1 MKAKEYY
8 EKYQSV
14 IVVGLKGKKVDKIQ
28 ELVAELY
35 NETIQLIAN
44 SKSHA
49 DSAVV
54 GICKQQCQKFD
65 RIAELFERDYG
76 RRILK
81 KGGFNTTLMKR
92 IPELE
97 GRL

>member
-8 EKYQSV
+8 DKYQ
-14 IVVGLKGKKVDKIQ
+14 GLIFIELKSKKVDKIQ

-35 NETIQLIAN
+35 NETIQLIGN
-44 SKSHA
+44 SKSHS
-49 DSAVV
+49 DSAVI

>member
-8 EKYQSV
+8 EKYQSIIIIELRNKNV
-14 IVVGLKGKKVDKIQ
+14 EVIQ

-35 NETIQLIAN
+35 NETIQLIGN

-49 DSAVV
+49 DSAVI

>member
-8 EKYQSV
+8 EKYKRPIINDFAS
-14 IVVGLKGKKVDKIQ
+14 KKINLVQ
-28 ELVAELY
+28 ALVAELY
-35 NETIQLIAN
+35 NETIQLIGN

-49 DSAVV
+49 DSAVI

-76 RRILK
+76 RKILK

-97 GRL
+97 GKL

>member
-8 EKYQSV
+8 DKYQSV

-81 KGGFNTTLMKR
+81 KGGFNITLMKR

>member
-14 IVVGLKGKKVDKIQ
+14 IVVGLKGKKVEKIQ

-35 NETIQLIAN
+35 NETIQLIGN

>member
-49 DSAVV
+49 DSAVI

>member
-8 EKYQSV
+8 DKYQSV

-35 NETIQLIAN
+35 NETIQLIGN

-49 DSAVV
+49 DSAVI

-81 KGGFNTTLMKR
+81 KGGFNTILMKR

>member
-35 NETIQLIAN
+35 NETIQLIAS

>member
-35 NETIQLIAN
+35 NETIERIAN
-44 SKSHA
+44 SKSNA
-49 DSAVV
+49 DSTVI

>member
-14 IVVGLKGKKVDKIQ
+14 IVVGLKRKKVDKIQ

-35 NETIQLIAN
+35 NETIEQIAN

-49 DSAVV
+49 DSAVI

>member
-8 EKYQSV
+8 DKYQSI
-14 IVVGLKGKKVDKIQ
+14 IVVGLKGKKVEKIQ

>member
-14 IVVGLKGKKVDKIQ
+14 IIVGLKGKKVDKIQ

-35 NETIQLIAN
+35 NETIQLIGD

-49 DSAVV
+49 DSAVI

>member
-35 NETIQLIAN
+35 NETIQLIGN

-49 DSAVV
+49 DSAVI

-97 GRL
+97 GKL

>member
-14 IVVGLKGKKVDKIQ
+14 IIVGLKGKKVDKIQ

-35 NETIQLIAN
+35 NETIQLIGN

-49 DSAVV
+49 DSTVI

>member
-8 EKYQSV
+8 EKYQ
-14 IVVGLKGKKVDKIQ
+14 GLIFIELKSKKVDKIQ

-35 NETIQLIAN
+35 NETIQLIAS
-44 SKSHA
+44 SKSRA

>member
-92 IPELE
+92 IPELG

>member
-14 IVVGLKGKKVDKIQ
+14 IIVGLKGKKVDKIQ

-65 RIAELFERDYG
+65 RIADLFERDYG

>member
-8 EKYQSV
+8 NKYQSI

>member
-8 EKYQSV
+8 EKYQG
-14 IVVGLKGKKVDKIQ
+14 IIFTELKNKKVDKIQ

-35 NETIQLIAN
+35 NETIRLIGN

>member
-14 IVVGLKGKKVDKIQ
+14 IVVGLKGKKVDPIQ

-35 NETIQLIAN
+35 NETIQLIGN

-49 DSAVV
+49 DSAVI

>member
-35 NETIQLIAN
+35 NETIQLLAN

-49 DSAVV
+49 DSAVI

-97 GRL
+97 GKL

>member
-14 IVVGLKGKKVDKIQ
+14 IVIGLKGKKVDKIQ

-65 RIAELFERDYG
+65 RIAELFERNYG

>member
-8 EKYQSV
+8 EKYQ
-14 IVVGLKGKKVDKIQ
+14 GLIFIELKSKKVDKIQ

-35 NETIQLIAN
+35 NETIQLIGN

-49 DSAVV
+49 DSAGI

>member
-8 EKYQSV
+8 DKYQSV

-35 NETIQLIAN
+35 NETIQLISN

-49 DSAVV
+49 DSAVI

>member
-8 EKYQSV
+8 DKYQSI

>member
-8 EKYQSV
+8 DKYQSV

-35 NETIQLIAN
+35 NETIQLIGN

-49 DSAVV
+49 DSAVI

>member
-8 EKYQSV
+8 DKYH
-14 IVVGLKGKKVDKIQ
+14 GLIFIELKSKNVDKIQ

-35 NETIQLIAN
+35 NETIQLIAS

-49 DSAVV
+49 NSAVF

>member
-8 EKYQSV
+8 EKYQ
-14 IVVGLKGKKVDKIQ
+14 GLIFIELKSKKVDKIL

-35 NETIQLIAN
+35 NETIQLIEN

-49 DSAVV
+49 DSAVI

-76 RRILK
+76 HRILK

>member
-35 NETIQLIAN
+35 NETIQLIGN

-49 DSAVV
+49 DSAVI
-54 GICKQQCQKFD
+54 GICRQQCQKFD

>member
-14 IVVGLKGKKVDKIQ
+14 IVVGLKSKKVDKIQ

-35 NETIQLIAN
+35 DETIQLIAN

-49 DSAVV
+49 DSTVI
-54 GICKQQCQKFD
+54 GICRQQCQKFD

>member
-8 EKYQSV
+8 EKYQGI

-35 NETIQLIAN
+35 NETIQLIGN

-49 DSAVV
+49 DSAVI

>member
-14 IVVGLKGKKVDKIQ
+14 IIVGLKGKKVDKIQ

-35 NETIQLIAN
+35 NETIQLIGN

-49 DSAVV
+49 DSTVI
-54 GICKQQCQKFD
+54 GIFKQQCQKFD

>member
-8 EKYQSV
+8 EKYQ
-14 IVVGLKGKKVDKIQ
+14 GLIFIELKSKKVDKIL

-35 NETIQLIAN
+35 NETIQLIEN

-49 DSAVV
+49 DSAVI
-54 GICKQQCQKFD
+54 GICKQQCHKFD

>member
-49 DSAVV
+49 NSAVV

-97 GRL
+97 GKL

>member
-8 EKYQSV
+8 DKYQSV
-14 IVVGLKGKKVDKIQ
+14 IVIGLKGKKVDKIQ
-28 ELVAELY
+28 ELVGELY

>member
-92 IPELE
+92 IPDLE
-97 GRL
+97 GKL

>member
-8 EKYQSV
+8 EKYQ
-14 IVVGLKGKKVDKIQ
+14 GLIFIELKSKKVDKIQ

-35 NETIQLIAN
+35 NETIQLIAI

-49 DSAVV
+49 NSAVV

>member
-35 NETIQLIAN
+35 NETIQLIAT